1 MYPWIVLRNDI
12 KDMRRENGFLIKM
25 NMMLKLEVFI
35 IIIFL
40 WIGINHK
47 NYKRMMKMML
57 KEKI

>member
-12 KDMRRENGFLIKM
+12 KDMRRENGLLIKM

-57 KEKI
+57 KKKI

>member
-12 KDMRRENGFLIKM
+12 KDMRRENGLLIKM

-47 NYKRMMKMML
+47 NYKRMTKMML
-57 KEKI
+57 KKKI

>member
-47 NYKRMMKMML
+47 NYKSD
-57 KEKI
+57 ENDA